1 MRLPLLLLSGATAF
15 LVLGCAGGSDTKP
28 PPPAPPDGLVVE
40 APPIEA
46 PPIEAPPVAT
56 PVVDAPA
63 GDARLLPVPWGDL
76 GLGYS
81 GTTVLLVEPAAVVL
95 VTTSV
100 AARDAETLFAAWQA
114 SLAAAGYTAGAAT
127 TVGDD
132 TRQFWSLDARRVNI
146 ATGVVDTT
154 AYVFAEDQQLLP
166 SGAIVAGT
174 TDDAVRLLLTA
185 HAPATV
191 VEAAPAEA
199 RSHGDTPGK
208 NHAFSP
214 TKGKGTSFT
223 PAGDGKSGGKK
234 PGGKGKGKKSE

>member
-1 MRLPLLLLSGATAF
+1 M
-15 LVLGCAGGSDTKP
+15 
-28 PPPAPPDGLVVE
+28 
-40 APPIEA
+40 
-46 PPIEAPPVAT
+46 
-56 PVVDAPA
+56 
-63 GDARLLPVPWGDL
+63 
-76 GLGYS
+76 
-81 GTTVLLVEPAAVVL
+81 
-95 VTTSV
+95 

-234 PGGKGKGKKSE
+234 PGGKGKGKKSEPTAGQADLNYQEAKQRAETAWKSKPTAGEEDPNSPRSSRYAKHPHGADEQRAAIKAKAWGNLSSMGSYKETEF